1 MSFLEEFV
9 RKAAA
14 SGSNN
19 VRLATDET
27 TPDREAAFK
36 RGFHHG
42 VITLM
47 EAVSQYLPREVLAS
61 LQKYEAEVRE
71 WRYARRQS
79 VPPEPE
85 DIT

>member
-14 SGSNN
+14 SGSN
-19 VRLATDET
+19 ET
-27 TPDREAAFK
+27 TPEIYREAAFK